1 MVNNLVIP
9 AGSLSLDEHINRIN
23 DCRDRVKTATFEFVD
38 AIKSAH
44 DELGNDVFQ
53 LDVSQRLGISPSTL
67 SRWLKI
73 GNSQIIKSNINSVPP
88 VFSSLYEITLL
99 ESKYVQKF
107 GEKDGLKKLQSLFNR
122 KSISTKSEQTD
133 IKSLLED
140 IQTEILLEKKLS
152 KQSRVIELNNA
163 EGYVSNVE
171 AKNLKELIQNGNLFR
186 TFLII
191 PPNELLTKWGDD
203 GVFADDIHN
212 QFPIAE
218 LRGMSSLEVINCL
231 ICVRSKQIDT
241 AIKILYSCGFNYRDI
256 FIPNEN
262 LLING
267 YKKIKD
273 ELIIVHG
280 QRGMGSSSNINSTSS
295 GSLDSILELAEEIGS
310 GPYLLVFNKANK
322 ANWTSLENPL

>member
-1 MVNNLVIP
+1 MDNNLVIP
-9 AGSLSLDEHINRIN
+9 AGSLSIDEHINRIN
-23 DCRDRVKTATFEFVD
+23 DCRDRVKTATFEFVY
-38 AIKSAH
+38 AIKAAH

-53 LDVSQRLGISPSTL
+53 SDVSQRLGISPSTL
-67 SRWLKI
+67 SRWLQI
-73 GNSQIIKSNINSVPP
+73 GESQIIKSNIDSVPP

-99 ESKYVQKF
+99 ETKYVQKF

-133 IKSLLED
+133 IKSLLID
-140 IQTEILLEKKLS
+140 IKTEILLEKKLS
-152 KQSRVIELNNA
+152 KQSRVIELNDA
-163 EGYVSNVE
+163 EGYVSNSE
-171 AKNLKELIQNGNLFR
+171 ANTLKELIDKGNLFR
-186 TFLII
+186 TFVII
-191 PPNELLTKWGDD
+191 PPSELLTKWGDD

-256 FIPNEN
+256 FIPQEN
-262 LLING
+262 LLTNG

-280 QRGMGSSSNINSTSS
+280 QRGMGSSSDMNSTST
-295 GSLDSILELAEEIGS
+295 GSLDSILELAEEVGS
-310 GPYLLVFNKANK
+310 GPYLLVFNKANN